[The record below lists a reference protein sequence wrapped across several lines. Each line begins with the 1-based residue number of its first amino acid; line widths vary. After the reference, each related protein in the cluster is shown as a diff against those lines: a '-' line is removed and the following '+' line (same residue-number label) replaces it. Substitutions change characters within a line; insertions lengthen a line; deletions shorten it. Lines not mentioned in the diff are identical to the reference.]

1 MHRIVVFHR
10 FKLRNKQLTDPVCAK
25 ISSSKED
32 LMRIGVMNVLL
43 LLNQR
48 ERMREI
54 VVIGRDYGKARRE
67 TDIRKY
73 GQKKYCRTWL
83 SCEDP

>member
-1 MHRIVVFHR
+1 
-10 FKLRNKQLTDPVCAK
+10 
-25 ISSSKED
+25 
-32 LMRIGVMNVLL
+32 MRSGVMNVLL

-73 GQKKYCRTWL
+73 GQKKYCRT
-83 SCEDP
+83 